1 MGWAEV
7 PWWIFLSQEPRGG
20 SALLPTLKATILGGL
35 SNLYT
40 TTAILLFTTSIF
52 AWATSHVYEII
63 QGERPEE
70 GDGGNGMPGSIVL
83 LASIIIGLNL
93 LQFYSNPA
101 LR

>member
-1 MGWAEV
+1 MDSAEV
-7 PWWIFLSQEPRGG
+7 PWWILLCQEPRGG

-40 TTAILLFTTSIF
+40 NIAILLFTTIF

-70 GDGGNGMPGSIVL
+70 GGDGGNGMPGNIVL
-83 LASIIIGLNL
+83 LASIKHPICSAA
-93 LQFYSNPA
+93 QPA
-101 LR
+101 TSI